1 MLSQPM
7 KVSRTFE
14 DVSEKSGV
22 LDDLNAGSDSSHSC
36 QGVVRVLRLWRRRDL
51 NPRPLEC
58 DSSALP
64 LSYAPTFRRQK
75 L

>member
-7 KVSRTFE
+7 EVSRIFAMCWE
-14 DVSEKSGV
+14 NLG
-22 LDDLNAGSDSSHSC
+22 DLNAVSGSSHPC